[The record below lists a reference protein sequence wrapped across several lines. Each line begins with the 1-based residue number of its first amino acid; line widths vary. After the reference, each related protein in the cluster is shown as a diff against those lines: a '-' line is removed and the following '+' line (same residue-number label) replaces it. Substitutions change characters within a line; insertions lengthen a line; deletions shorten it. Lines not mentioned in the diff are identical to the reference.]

1 MLNSAAFIEVDDGRR
16 TSGHSNLVDTA
27 RRPARVHRVVPDHTA
42 LLESAREGD
51 VEAFETLLAPLV
63 EPACQLAYSILRDW
77 QEAEDAAQEA
87 ALKAWRAVAR
97 LREDTTS
104 LRPWYLTIVANE
116 ARSRRR
122 GRWWSVLRF
131 ADPPEAN
138 RGSASPGPEDEAS
151 LRTDLDRAMR
161 RLTETD
167 RLILTLHFYLD
178 LPFEEVGRV
187 VGLSPQAAKT
197 RAYRATRSLR
207 PALARRENA

>member
-1 MLNSAAFIEVDDGRR
+1 MPN
-16 TSGHSNLVDTA
+16 
-27 RRPARVHRVVPDHTA
+27 HTA
-42 LLESAREGD
+42 LLERAREGD
-51 VEAFETLLAPLV
+51 VEAFEMLLAPLV
-63 EPACQLAYSILRDW
+63 EPACQLAYAILRDW

-104 LRPWYLTIVANE
+104 LRPWYLAIVANE

-131 ADPPEAN
+131 AEPPEP
-138 RGSASPGPEDEAS
+138 SAATAGAGAPGPEDRAS

-161 RLTETD
+161 RLSETD

-187 VGLSPQAAKT
+187 VGLSTQAAKT
-197 RAYRATRSLR
+197 RAYRATRRMR
-207 PALARRENA
+207 PAMAGRESA